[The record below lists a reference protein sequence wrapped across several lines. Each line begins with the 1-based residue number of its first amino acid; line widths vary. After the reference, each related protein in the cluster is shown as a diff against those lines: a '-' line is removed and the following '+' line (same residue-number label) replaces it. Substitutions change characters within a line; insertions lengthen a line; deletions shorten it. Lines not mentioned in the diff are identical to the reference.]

1 MGGSQAHVVLESE
14 SSFPV
19 EIFVPRHAWRAP
31 PAASEKAGWPSH
43 LVAHAEC
50 ATPCV
55 SRSASLRSRPAPTV
69 RMASSGVRKVDE
81 ARFADE
87 YLDDD
92 GLSELKRQCEQ
103 LNTPPQVANLEL
115 RV

>member
-1 MGGSQAHVVLESE
+1 
-14 SSFPV
+14 
-19 EIFVPRHAWRAP
+19 
-31 PAASEKAGWPSH
+31 
-43 LVAHAEC
+43 
-50 ATPCV
+50 
-55 SRSASLRSRPAPTV
+55 
-69 RMASSGVRKVDE
+69 MASSGVRKVDE

-92 GLSELKRQCEQ
+92 GLSELKRLCEQ